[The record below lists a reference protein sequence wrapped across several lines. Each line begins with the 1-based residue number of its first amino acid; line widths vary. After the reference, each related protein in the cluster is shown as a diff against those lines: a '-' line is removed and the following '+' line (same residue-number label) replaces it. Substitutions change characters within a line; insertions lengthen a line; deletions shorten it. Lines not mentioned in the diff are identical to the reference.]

1 MLLVINIYP
10 KSKIPNPKSKI
21 KNQKSKIPLPPSIMN
36 KGNLY
41 LIPTPLGE
49 TGLEAGLPAYNMQIL
64 QNIDTFI
71 VEELRT
77 ARRFLRKAGYDKD
90 FETVTF
96 YLLNEHTPDDEV
108 TGMLEKSLSGKH
120 IGLLSEAGLPCI
132 ADPGNIAV
140 RLAHRKGIR
149 VIPLTGPSSIMLALM
164 ASGLNGQ
171 NFVFHGYLPVK
182 PDERAKALRELEN
195 GASRNKQTQIFI
207 ETPYRNLQMLESIV
221 KTCHPSLILC
231 IAANLTL
238 PTEWIRSMAISEWKR
253 QKPELHKRPAV
264 FLLGSW

>member
-1 MLLVINIYP
+1 ML
-10 KSKIPNPKSKI
+10 
-21 KNQKSKIPLPPSIMN
+21 

-49 TGLEAGLPAYNMQIL
+49 TGFEAGLTAYNLQIL
-64 QNIDTFI
+64 QLIDTFI

-77 ARRFLRKAGYDKD
+77 ARRFLRKAGYLKD

-96 YLLNEHTPDDEV
+96 HLLNEHTPDEEAG
-108 TGMLEKSLSGKH
+108 GMLENAISGQH

-132 ADPGNIAV
+132 ADPGNIVV
-140 RLAHRKGIR
+140 RTAHRKGIR

-182 PDERAKALRELEN
+182 PDERIKSLRELEHSVSKGN
-195 GASRNKQTQIFI
+195 QAQIFI
-207 ETPYRNLQMLESIV
+207 ETPYRNMAMLESII
-221 KTCHPSLILC
+221 KTCHPTLTLC
-231 IAANLTL
+231 IAADLTL
-238 PTEWIRSMAISEWKR
+238 ETEWIRSMPLSEWKR

-264 FLLGSW
+264 FLLGNG

>member
-1 MLLVINIYP
+1 MD
-10 KSKIPNPKSKI
+10 
-21 KNQKSKIPLPPSIMN
+21 

-49 TGLEAGLPAYNMQIL
+49 TSLETVLPVYNLQIL
-64 QNIDTFI
+64 HNIDTFI

-77 ARRFLRKAGYDKD
+77 ARRYLRKAGYQRD

-96 YLLNEHTPDDEV
+96 YLLNEHTPDDEA
-108 TGMLEKSLSGKH
+108 TGMLEKLMTGNH

-132 ADPGNIAV
+132 ADPGNIIV

-171 NFVFHGYLPVK
+171 NFIFHGYLPVK
-182 PDERAKALRELEN
+182 PNERTKSLRELEH
-195 GASRNKQTQIFI
+195 GATRYNQTQIFI
-207 ETPYRNLQMLESIV
+207 ETPYRNLQMLESLV
-221 KTCHPSLILC
+221 KTCHPSLVLC
-231 IAANLTL
+231 IAVDLTQ
-238 PTEWIRSMAISEWKR
+238 PTEWIRSMTISEWKK

>member
-1 MLLVINIYP
+1 
-10 KSKIPNPKSKI
+10 
-21 KNQKSKIPLPPSIMN
+21 MN

-49 TGLEAGLPAYNMQIL
+49 TGFEAGLPAYNMQIL
-64 QNIDTFI
+64 RNIDTFI

-77 ARRFLRKAGYDKD
+77 ARRFLRKAGYDRD

-108 TGMLEKSLSGKH
+108 TGMLGKSVSGQH

-182 PDERAKALRELEN
+182 PDERAKALRELEQ
-195 GASRNKQTQIFI
+195 GASRNNQTQIFI
-207 ETPYRNLQMLESIV
+207 ETPYRNMQMLESIV
-221 KTCHPSLILC
+221 KTCHPNLVLC
-231 IAANLTL
+231 IAVDLTL
-238 PTEWIRSMAISEWKR
+238 STEWIRSMTVSEWKKE
-253 QKPELHKRPAV
+253 KPELHKRPAV

>member
-1 MLLVINIYP
+1 MT
-10 KSKIPNPKSKI
+10 
-21 KNQKSKIPLPPSIMN
+21 

-49 TGLEAGLPAYNMQIL
+49 AGFEAGLPAYNLQIL
-64 QNIDTFI
+64 QRIETFI

-77 ARRFLRKAGYDKD
+77 ARRFLRKAGYAKD

-96 YLLNEHTPDDEV
+96 HLLNEHIPDNEAV
-108 TGMLEKSLSGKH
+108 GMLENAISGLH

-132 ADPGNIAV
+132 ADPGNIVV
-140 RLAHRKGIR
+140 RLAHQKGIR

-182 PDERAKALRELEN
+182 PEERSKALRELEHAVSKGN
-195 GASRNKQTQIFI
+195 QTQIFI

-221 KTCHPSLILC
+221 KTCHASLTLC
-231 IAANLTL
+231 IAADLTL
-238 PTEWIRSMAISEWKR
+238 ETEWIRSMPLNEWKR

-264 FLLGSW
+264 FLLGN

>member
-1 MLLVINIYP
+1 
-10 KSKIPNPKSKI
+10 
-21 KNQKSKIPLPPSIMN
+21 MN

-49 TGLEAGLPAYNMQIL
+49 TGLEAGIPSFNMQIL
-64 QNIDTFI
+64 QRIDTFI

-77 ARRFLRKAGYDKD
+77 ARRFLRKAGYLKD

-96 YLLNEHTPDDEV
+96 YLLNEHTPDDEAA
-108 TGMLEKSLSGKH
+108 GMLVNALNGQH

-140 RLAHRKGIR
+140 RLAHQKGIR

-182 PDERAKALRELEN
+182 PNERTKTLRDLES
-195 GASRNKQTQIFI
+195 AATRNNQTQISI
-207 ETPYRNLQMLESIV
+207 ETPYRNLQMLESII
-221 KTCHPSLILC
+221 KSCHSSLTLC
-231 IAANLTL
+231 IAVDLTL
-238 PTEWIRSMAISEWKR
+238 ETEWIRSMPLNEWKR
-253 QKPELHKRPAV
+253 QKPDLHKRPAV
-264 FLLGSW
+264 FLLGNT

>member
-1 MLLVINIYP
+1 MT
-10 KSKIPNPKSKI
+10 
-21 KNQKSKIPLPPSIMN
+21 PPMT

-41 LIPTPLGE
+41 LIPTPLGD
-49 TGLEAGLPAYNMQIL
+49 TGFEAGLPALNMQIISG
-64 QNIDTFI
+64 IDTFI

-77 ARRFLRKAGYDKD
+77 ARRFLRKAGYVKD

-96 YLLNEHTPDDEV
+96 YLLNEHTPDAEA
-108 TGMLEKSLSGKH
+108 TSMLENASRGQH

-132 ADPGNIAV
+132 ADPGNIVV

-164 ASGLNGQ
+164 SSGLNGQ

-182 PDERAKALRELEN
+182 PDERTKSLRELEN
-195 GASRNKQTQIFI
+195 AASRGGQTQIFI
-207 ETPYRNLQMLESIV
+207 ETPYRNMAMLESIL
-221 KTCHPSLILC
+221 KTCSATLTLC
-231 IAANLTL
+231 IAADLSL
-238 PTEWIRSMAISEWKR
+238 DTEWIRSMPVQEWKK

-264 FLLGSW
+264 FLLGV